1 MRIFTAPY
9 STGRHF
15 SKAKKSASIGRKNL
29 IDADSFYHI
38 IKNGFQRI
46 VSFGEGY
53 GGEEPPLQ
61 IHRRY
66 LYLQTRI
73 RQIAGTAIST
83 CSVNLSMPCS

>member
-1 MRIFTAPY
+1 MPPPRGGIFP
-9 STGRHF
+9 
-15 SKAKKSASIGRKNL
+15 KNKKSASIGRKNL

-53 GGEEPPLQ
+53 GGEEPPLP

-66 LYLQTRI
+66 LYLQNRI